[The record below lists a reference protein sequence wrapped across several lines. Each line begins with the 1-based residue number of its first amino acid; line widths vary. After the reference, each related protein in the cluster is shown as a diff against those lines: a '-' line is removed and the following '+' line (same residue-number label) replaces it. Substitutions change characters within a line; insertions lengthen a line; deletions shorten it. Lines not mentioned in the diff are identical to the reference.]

1 MIVLFV
7 KIFVVFIGIAFFVVV
22 MFSVDGGGVGGGEF
36 EDGMETE
43 YTVNGIAPEV
53 ERFRPYFTKYA
64 KEYGI
69 PEHVNI
75 LMAMAMQESGG
86 RYADVMQSSES
97 LGLPRNSITDP
108 EKSIKQGVKYFAQVL
123 KNAGGDVELALQSY
137 NFGNGFID
145 YAKENNNG
153 AYSESLA
160 LDFSHYM
167 AEKMGWDRY
176 GDANYVQNVMR
187 YLDSSTGTAGNSD
200 GWALPLKNITITSE
214 FGPRVHPVTG
224 EVNKWHGG
232 LDFACTPADNIM
244 SVADGEVVEVI
255 HSNVG
260 YGNYVTV
267 QHGKNE
273 FSRYAH
279 LSTIDVRNGD
289 EVSQGDALG
298 KCGTTG
304 TSTGNHLHLEH
315 LTALGQAHEEKKDPR
330 KTLGL

>member
-108 EKSIKQGVKYFAQVL
+108 EESIKQGVKYFAQVL

-160 LDFSHYM
+160 LYFSHYM

-187 YLDSSTGTAGNSD
+187 YLDSATGTAGNSD

-279 LSTIDVRNGD
+279 LSTIVVRNGD